1 MLGLLCLAAVPA
13 QLFLPPAAMPRH
25 AAPGTLRA
33 PAAVADL
40 STVKGD
46 ALMQQL
52 QAQLKGAVGKVGK
65 EADGV
70 GTLPHFLT
78 VVTTG
83 FAFLLA
89 YAATPMWMWMRMWT
103 TGRAE
108 DPGTPPSRRAGSPL
122 RMSASDPE
130 RFPSDSDYSALSRA
144 IWRESENTKQRV
156 RTGPAAAVLSHAPAA
171 YVVIF
176 NKGTE
181 DEGVYTLQSQVD
193 PRKQH
198 LLTFENSG
206 DADRFANLLQG
217 QGLDQLG
224 KPLMWESWRIVEYCE
239 ACEYAVTL
247 VPMGTVFT
255 PPQTNEMDHEAFR
268 AQELMRQEAEF
279 QGADFMQTAAK
290 QKRDDHALGLHLY
303 KAERE
308 NLERLF
314 GL

>member
-1 MLGLLCLAAVPA
+1 
-13 QLFLPPAAMPRH
+13 MPRH
-25 AAPGTLRA
+25 AATGTLRA

-40 STVKGD
+40 SRVERD

-52 QAQLKGAVGKVGK
+52 QAQLKDAVDSQREKEKEAEQREK
-65 EADGV
+65 EADHP

-78 VVTTG
+78 ALATGFEKEADHPGTLPHFLTAFATGCTAFLAYVVTT
-83 FAFLLA
+83 
-89 YAATPMWMWMRMWT
+89 TWRMRTRT

-108 DPGTPPSRRAGSPL
+108 DPGTPPSVRAEGYVLNKGGRAMGSPL
-122 RMSASDPE
+122 RMPE
-130 RFPSDSDYSALSRA
+130 QWSDSDYSALSRA

-224 KPLMWESWRIVEYCE
+224 KPLMWEAAKIVEYCE

-247 VPMGTVFT
+247 VPVGTVFT
-255 PPQTNEMDHEAFR
+255 PPQTNEM
-268 AQELMRQEAEF
+268 
-279 QGADFMQTAAK
+279 GADSMQMPAK
-290 QKRDDHALGLHLY
+290 QKRYDHALGLHMY

>member
-13 QLFLPPAAMPRH
+13 QLFLPPAALPQH

-33 PAAVADL
+33 PGAVADL

-89 YAATPMWMWMRMWT
+89 YAVTAMRMRT

-108 DPGTPPSRRAGSPL
+108 DPGTPPSLRAGSPL

-130 RFPSDSDYSALSRA
+130 RFPSDNDYSALSRA

-156 RTGPAAAVLSHAPAA
+156 RTGPAQAVLSHAPAV

-176 NKGTE
+176 NEGTE
-181 DEGVYTLQSQVD
+181 NEGVYTIQSTGE
-193 PRKQH
+193 PSKTH
-198 LLTFENSG
+198 LLTFENLG

-224 KPLMWESWRIVEYCE
+224 KPLMWESATIVEYCE

-247 VPMGTVFT
+247 VPVGTVFT
-255 PPQTNEMDHEAFR
+255 PPQTNEMV
-268 AQELMRQEAEF
+268 
-279 QGADFMQTAAK
+279 ADSVQTPAK
-290 QKRDDHALGLHLY
+290 QKRDDHALGLHMY

>member
-1 MLGLLCLAAVPA
+1 MADENEDD
-13 QLFLPPAAMPRH
+13 
-25 AAPGTLRA
+25 RA
-33 PAAVADL
+33 GGR
-40 STVKGD
+40 SR
-46 ALMQQL
+46 
-52 QAQLKGAVGKVGK
+52 
-65 EADGV
+65 
-70 GTLPHFLT
+70 
-78 VVTTG
+78 
-83 FAFLLA
+83 
-89 YAATPMWMWMRMWT
+89 YASL
-103 TGRAE
+103 GRAE
-108 DPGTPPSRRAGSPL
+108 GYVLNKGGRAMGSPL
-122 RMSASDPE
+122 RMPE
-130 RFPSDSDYSALSRA
+130 QWSDSDYSALSRA
-144 IWRESENTKQRV
+144 IWRESENTKNRV

-224 KPLMWESWRIVEYCE
+224 KPLMWESATIVEYCE

-247 VPMGTVFT
+247 VPVGTVFT
-255 PPQTNEMDHEAFR
+255 PPQTNEMGED
-268 AQELMRQEAEF
+268 L
-279 QGADFMQTAAK
+279 MQTPAK
-290 QKRDDHALGLHLY
+290 QKRDDHALGLHMY